1 MSRDLPLN
9 PNLEHLKKQAKA
21 LLAKLRQQKADAT
34 LVDAQHALAREY
46 GFPSWPKLKA
56 QVEGEGGRGPENGDQ
71 VPSVTDPQSST
82 ADPRS
87 PIPAQSSLF
96 ARFTMALRQAL
107 FFSRYESAT
116 LGRLVIR
123 PEHVLLG
130 VIRGDGRSSRDLWK
144 TAGVTLDEARAAVV
158 DPNEPRDE
166 VVEPVQ
172 IPFQS
177 ATKALFAAAAAEA
190 DRLGHGRIATAHVVL
205 ALMREE
211 GAASSF
217 LRSRGVTL
225 ETARVAAALAESPLA
240 GEDS

>member
-1 MSRDLPLN
+1 MSRDLPPN

-21 LLAKLRQQKADAT
+21 LLEKLRQQNADAT

-46 GFPSWPKLKA
+46 GFSSWPKLKA
-56 QVEGEGGRGPENGDQ
+56 HLEA
-71 VPSVTDPQSST
+71 T
-82 ADPRS
+82 AASRS
-87 PIPAQSSLF
+87 ADAPKPPALF
-96 ARFTMALRQAL
+96 DRLTMATRQAL
-107 FFSRYESAT
+107 FFSRYESAK
-116 LGRLVIR
+116 LGRLKIR

-144 TAGVTLDEARAAVV
+144 TAGVTLDEVRAAVV

-166 VVEPVQ
+166 VVGP
-172 IPFQS
+172 IPFQD
-177 ATKALFAAAAAEA
+177 ATKALFTVAAQEA
-190 DRLGHGRIATAHVVL
+190 DRLGHTRIATAHVVL

-217 LRSRGVTL
+217 LRSRGITL
-225 ETARVAAALAESPLA
+225 EAAQAAAAMAESPLA

>member
-1 MSRDLPLN
+1 MSRDLPPN

-21 LLAKLRQQKADAT
+21 LLEKLRQQNANAT

-56 QVEGEGGRGPENGDQ
+56 HVEAG
-71 VPSVTDPQSST
+71 TT
-82 ADPRS
+82 
-87 PIPAQSSLF
+87 SLF
-96 ARFTMALRQAL
+96 DRFTMALKQAL

-144 TAGVTLDEARAAVV
+144 NAGVTLAEARTAVV
-158 DPNEPRDE
+158 DANEPRDE

-172 IPFQS
+172 IPFES
-177 ATKALFAAAAAEA
+177 GTKALFTAAAGEA
-190 DRLGHGRIATAHVVL
+190 DRLGQARIATAHVVL
-205 ALMREE
+205 ALLREE

-217 LRSRGVTL
+217 LRSRGITL
-225 ETARVAAALAESPLA
+225 EAAHAAAALAESPLA